1 MELIKRNIHM
11 DRVKRSTVMQFTME
25 EDLNLPEDKP
35 DISTLNLEKG
45 EVVIE
50 EICPGTDEVTVRG
63 KLGYAI
69 LYHTRESGSSLV
81 LLGGALPFEERIRM
95 EGVLPSDTVTVEGTV
110 EDFTVNMINS
120 RKLSLQALILLSA
133 RIEEIYDEELPVGIQ
148 GEDTEAG
155 VEYRIEPMEVTQ
167 LAICKNDIFRKKEEI
182 PLPSSYPNIYQI
194 LWSNISLRDV
204 EFKPQEEKLAIQ
216 GDIQI
221 FVLYEAEGEDRAIRS
236 YETTLPLNGSLECQ
250 GCRED
255 LLPDI
260 RYTLLRQEPGQQTLT
275 IQPDLDG
282 EERILGMECAL
293 ELNIRLYEEEQIDI
307 LRDIYGVKNE
317 VIPDTRQTSVRQLLT
332 RITGK
337 TKITDHAG
345 TNIDGPILQIL
356 HSEGTAS
363 IDHRDITEDGIRLQ
377 GSIDLTVLC
386 ITEKDETPYV
396 STRIQIPYE
405 YLLSVPGIGDT
416 DQAEVHCEMEQ
427 LQVNLIDGEEV
438 DVKATVDAPS
448 GFTDVADGQWYS
460 DAIAWA
466 AANGIVN
473 GVGGNKFAPSEP
485 VTREQLAAIFFRYAK
500 FCGVKTEAGM
510 LDAFRDAASVS
521 DYAREAMG
529 WAVKAGLAKG
539 DGQDLMPKATA
550 SRAQAAAILHRFA
563 AVVEK

>member
-155 VEYRIEPMEVTQ
+155 VEYRIAPMEVTQ

-317 VIPDTRQTSVRQLLT
+317 VIPDTRQTSVRQLLSFST
-332 RITGK
+332 TVMK
-337 TKITDHAG
+337 
-345 TNIDGPILQIL
+345 
-356 HSEGTAS
+356 S
-363 IDHRDITEDGIRLQ
+363 TELMAI
-377 GSIDLTVLC
+377 
-386 ITEKDETPYV
+386 
-396 STRIQIPYE
+396 
-405 YLLSVPGIGDT
+405 
-416 DQAEVHCEMEQ
+416 
-427 LQVNLIDGEEV
+427 EEV
-438 DVKATVDAPS
+438 TEQEIDSAVLAELPSAVIYITAPGDDLWSIGRKYHMPVKAVRELNALE
-448 GFTDVADGQWYS
+448 S
-460 DAIAWA
+460 DELKP
-466 AANGIVN
+466 GR
-473 GVGGNKFAPSEP
+473 K
-485 VTREQLAAIFFRYAK
+485 LLL
-500 FCGVKTEAGM
+500 VK
-510 LDAFRDAASVS
+510 
-521 DYAREAMG
+521 
-529 WAVKAGLAKG
+529 GL
-539 DGQDLMPKATA
+539 
-550 SRAQAAAILHRFA
+550 
-563 AVVEK
+563 

>member
-11 DRVKRSTVMQFTME
+11 DRVKRSTVIQFTME

-45 EVVIE
+45 EIVIE
-50 EICPGTDEVTVRG
+50 EIRPGMDEVTVRG

-69 LYHTRESGSSLV
+69 LYHTQEAGSSLI
-81 LLGGALPFEERIRM
+81 LLSGALPFEEKIHM
-95 EGVLPSDTVTVEGTV
+95 EGTLPSDTVAVDG
-110 EDFTVNMINS
+110 FTVNMINS
-120 RKLSLQALILLSA
+120 RKLNLQTLLCLTA

-148 GEDTEAG
+148 GDSAGDG
-155 VEYRIEPMEVTQ
+155 VEYRISPMEVTQ

-332 RITGK
+332 RIMQR
-337 TKITDHAG
+337 
-345 TNIDGPILQIL
+345 QIL
-356 HSEGTAS
+356 TVRSCRYCTA
-363 IDHRDITEDGIRLQ
+363 
-377 GSIDLTVLC
+377 
-386 ITEKDETPYV
+386 
-396 STRIQIPYE
+396 
-405 YLLSVPGIGDT
+405 
-416 DQAEVHCEMEQ
+416 
-427 LQVNLIDGEEV
+427 
-438 DVKATVDAPS
+438 
-448 GFTDVADGQWYS
+448 
-460 DAIAWA
+460 
-466 AANGIVN
+466 
-473 GVGGNKFAPSEP
+473 
-485 VTREQLAAIFFRYAK
+485 REQLPSITGILRRTEYGCREVLISRYCVLRK
-500 FCGVKTEAGM
+500 RM
-510 LDAFRDAASVS
+510 RH
-521 DYAREAMG
+521 
-529 WAVKAGLAKG
+529 
-539 DGQDLMPKATA
+539 LM
-550 SRAQAAAILHRFA
+550 
-563 AVVEK
+563 